1 MSDDFDSLEFVS
13 KIEEKLVAIA
23 EIYKM
28 VLKKQMTDLSINPET
43 MTPEQAELV
52 INNVTEKLEAFI
64 GEDGAKFMKTNM
76 RKDLRKSA
84 PKYFKDR
91 YGV

>member
-1 MSDDFDSLEFVS
+1 MSDDFNSQAFVS
-13 KIEEKLVAIA
+13 VVEEKLSAIA

-28 VLKKQMTDLSINPET
+28 VLKKQMADLSISPET

-52 INNVTEKLEAFI
+52 INKVTEALERFI
-64 GEDGAKFMKTNM
+64 GEEGAKFMKTNL
-76 RKDLRKSA
+76 RKDLRKLA
-84 PKYFKDR
+84 PVYFKER